1 MIKEFYEEAVS
12 PVVGVMLMLVVT
24 IIIAAVVS
32 GFAGGMIDSQSVAPQ
47 ATIKGS
53 FSLSDGLA
61 IRHTGGDPLP
71 MHDLNIIIW
80 DGPTF
85 GEDVEIISKQ
95 VMNMSLFKTAEK
107 EQIYDESD
115 GTYAVT
121 SFKAGEAI
129 YIDRDNCTPNWLQP
143 DIVPSNYDPG
153 DLDHYDN
160 KYTDSSNP
168 DEDKKRWDMCLFNR
182 KNVGNVF
189 YISLSDDAGNSIA
202 QTSVVITA

>member
-1 MIKEFYEEAVS
+1 MIKSYSEEAVS

-53 FSLSDGLA
+53 FSLTDGLA

-71 MHDLNIIIW
+71 MHDLNIIMW

-95 VMNMSLFKTAEK
+95 VVDISLF
-107 EQIYDESD
+107 SD
-115 GTYAVT
+115 ANGEMIFDANNGTYSVN

-129 YIDRDNCTPNWLQP
+129 YIKPGYITPDLLQP
-143 DIVPSNYDPG
+143 DIMPSNYDADTDG
-153 DLDHYDN
+153 KNYDPTTSP
-160 KYTDSSNP
+160 KP
-168 DEDKKRWDMCLFNR
+168 EEDELRWSMCLYN
-182 KNVGNVF
+182 NENIGNVF
-189 YISLSDDAGNSIA
+189 NIALSDDAGNSIA
-202 QTSVVITA
+202 QTSVVVTA

>member
-1 MIKEFYEEAVS
+1 MIRKYVEEAVS

-32 GFAGGMIDSQSVAPQ
+32 GFAGGVMDSQGVAPQ

-53 FSLSDGLA
+53 YSIADGLTL
-61 IRHTGGDPLP
+61 RHTGGDPLP
-71 MHDLNIIIW
+71 MHDINIIMW

-95 VMNMSLFKTAEK
+95 VVNMSLFRTAEK

-121 SFKAGEAI
+121 SLKAGDAL
-129 YIDRDNCTPNWLQP
+129 YIDRNNCTPDLLQP
-143 DIVPSNYDPG
+143 DIKPSNYQHSDG
-153 DLDHYDN
+153 ENYD
-160 KYTDSSNP
+160 DSTASSENQL
-168 DEDKKRWDMCLFNR
+168 RWSMCIMNR
-182 KNVGNVF
+182 DNIGNIF
-189 YISLSDDAGNSIA
+189 YISIGDDAGNSIG
-202 QTSVVITA
+202 QTSVVVTA

>member
-1 MIKEFYEEAVS
+1 MVKEYYEEAVS

-32 GFAGGMIDSQSVAPQ
+32 GFAGGMIDSHSVAPQ

-53 FSLSDGLA
+53 FSLTDGLA

-95 VMNMSLFKTAEK
+95 VVNMSLFKTAEK

-143 DIVPSNYDPG
+143 DIMPSDYDAEE
-153 DLDHYDN
+153 DEDHYR
-160 KYTDSSNP
+160 TVDSLNP
-168 DEDKKRWDMCLFNR
+168 NEDALRWSMCLYNSA
-182 KNVGNVF
+182 NVGNVF
-189 YISLSDDAGNSIA
+189 YIALSDDAGNSIGQA
-202 QTSVVITA
+202 SVVVTA

>member
-1 MIKEFYEEAVS
+1 MVKEYYEEAVS

-32 GFAGGMIDSQSVAPQ
+32 GFAGGMIDSHSVAPQ

-53 FSLSDGLA
+53 FSLTDGLA

-95 VMNMSLFKTAEK
+95 VVGISLFSDADGEM
-107 EQIYDESD
+107 IFDENN
-115 GTYAVT
+115 GTYSVS
-121 SFKAGEAI
+121 SFKAGESI
-129 YIDRDNCTPNWLQP
+129 YVVRDKSTPDLLQP
-143 DIVPSNYDPG
+143 DIVPTNYDPA
-153 DLDHYDN
+153 DLADWD
-160 KYTDSSNP
+160 DSGESE
-168 DEDKKRWDMCLFNR
+168 EDQLRWSMCLMNR
-182 KNVGNVF
+182 DNVGNVF

-202 QTSVVITA
+202 QTSVVVTA

>member
-32 GFAGGMIDSQSVAPQ
+32 GFAGGMIDSQGVAPQ

-53 FSLSDGLA
+53 FSLTDGLA

-71 MHDLNIIIW
+71 MHDLNIIMW

-95 VMNMSLFKTAEK
+95 VVNMSLFRNAED
-107 EQIYDESD
+107 EQIYYENN
-115 GTYAVT
+115 GTYTVN
-121 SFKAGEAI
+121 SFKAGESI
-129 YIDRDNCTPNWLQP
+129 YIKVDNCTPELLQP
-143 DIVPSNYDPG
+143 DIMPSDYEHDDG
-153 DLDHYDN
+153 
-160 KYTDSSNP
+160 KFYTTVDSPDP
-168 DEDKKRWDMCLFNR
+168 DEDALRWSMCLFN
-182 KNVGNVF
+182 NDNIGNVF
-189 YISLSDDAGNSIA
+189 YISLSDDSGNSIA
-202 QTSVVITA
+202 QTSVVVTA